1 MGQPIEPA
9 ILANPRT
16 CIQTR
21 ACPTAGRGACHT
33 RPAPGVSY
41 AGRIDDF
48 QTETVMGKYFIA
60 WLLGVP
66 GIVLVLIYLFM
77 H

>member
-1 MGQPIEPA
+1 MG
-9 ILANPRT
+9 LAVVV
-16 CIQTR
+16 
-21 ACPTAGRGACHT
+21 HHF
-33 RPAPGVSY
+33 Y
-41 AGRIDDF
+41 KEHF
-48 QTETVMGKYFIA
+48 MGKYFIA